1 MPLTCTI
8 SMLFSTHD
16 RKKKLLDQLLF
27 SIRVNPVTAL
37 LGPRQCGKTTLA
49 HSVHQFQPIN
59 LFDLENPIDRAALR
73 NPIMVLGDLSGLVVL
88 DEIHRMPE
96 LYEILRVLVDDQS
109 CKAKFLVLGSSSP
122 QIIREV
128 SETLAGRIG
137 FVDMSGF
144 SLQEVSDY
152 SWRDLWLRGGFPRSF
167 LAESQVASI
176 RWREDFTRT
185 FLERD
190 IPLLGFRISP
200 KAMRKFWT
208 MLAHYHGQKWNA
220 AEFSRYLGETEK
232 TAASYLDILC
242 GTFMVR
248 KLQPSYVNMKKRQVR
263 SPKIFIRDSGV
274 LHSLLSIQSSRD
286 LLSHIKAGASWEGF
300 ALEQVLSLT
309 GDRKAWFWGTH
320 SGAEIDLLIDPE
332 GVNLGFEFKLTE
344 NIRTTKSMRIA
355 LEDLGLNKL
364 YLVHPGKRTFRL
376 DERITALSISDLV
389 SELAPYTS

>member
-1 MPLTCTI
+1 MI
-8 SMLFSTHD
+8 E
-16 RKKKLLDQLLF
+16 RKNLLDKLLF

-37 LGPRQCGKTTLA
+37 LGPRQCGKTTIA
-49 HSVHQFQPIN
+49 KSVHQFHPVSH
-59 LFDLENPIDRAALR
+59 FDLENPIDRAALR

-122 QIIREV
+122 QIVRDV

-144 SLQEVSDY
+144 NLQEVSDY
-152 SWRDLWLRGGFPRSF
+152 PWNNLWLRGGFPRSF
-167 LAESQVASI
+167 LAGNQLASI

-190 IPLLGFRISP
+190 IPLLGFRIP
-200 KAMRKFWT
+200 PEAMRKFWT

-220 AEFSRYLGETEK
+220 AEFSRSLGETEK

-248 KLQPSYVNMKKRQVR
+248 KLQPWYVNMKKRQVR
-263 SPKIFIRDSGV
+263 SPKIFIRDSGI

-300 ALEQVLSLT
+300 ALEQILSLT

-332 GVNLGFEFKLTE
+332 GINLGFEFKLTE

-355 LEDLGLNKL
+355 LEDLGLSKL
-364 YLVHPGKRTFRL
+364 YLVHPGERTFKL
-376 DERITALSISDLV
+376 DERITALSISDIV
-389 SELAPYTS
+389 STVVPYST